1 LLKNFDNQFPKGE
14 KNMLRPSYTDLLE
27 IINKNGKN
35 NDVTG
40 SRYSIVVATS
50 KRARQLIDHDEPL
63 VETGKDSK
71 PVSIAVD
78 ELYHEKI
85 KIVEDGDICC
95 GEKYEAIVAE
105 KRAKE
110 EKAIAEAAVRKEAEL
125 SEEPVEKT
133 DGYES
138 KTEE

>member
-1 LLKNFDNQFPKGE
+1 
-14 KNMLRPSYTDLLE
+14 MLRPSYTDLLE
-27 IINKNGKN
+27 VINKNGNN

-40 SRYSIVVATS
+40 SRYSIVIAAS

-63 VETGKDSK
+63 VQIGKDSK

-95 GEKYEAIVAE
+95 GEEYEAMLAAKMAE
-105 KRAKE
+105 E
-110 EKAIAEAAVRKEAEL
+110 EKKAAAAAARKEAIL
-125 SEEPVEKT
+125 SKDAVEKANENDNIDNDT
-133 DGYES
+133 ED
-138 KTEE
+138 TEE

>member
-1 LLKNFDNQFPKGE
+1 
-14 KNMLRPSYTDLLE
+14 MLRPSYTDLLE
-27 IINKNGKN
+27 VINKDGEN

-40 SRYSIVVATS
+40 SRYSIVIAAA

-63 VETGKDSK
+63 VPVGKDSK

-95 GEKYEAIVAE
+95 GEQYEEMLAEKAAAEREAAE
-105 KRAKE
+105 KRNAE
-110 EKAIAEAAVRKEAEL
+110 EQAR
-125 SEEPVEKT
+125 EENKP
-133 DGYES
+133 DS
-138 KTEE
+138 DEE